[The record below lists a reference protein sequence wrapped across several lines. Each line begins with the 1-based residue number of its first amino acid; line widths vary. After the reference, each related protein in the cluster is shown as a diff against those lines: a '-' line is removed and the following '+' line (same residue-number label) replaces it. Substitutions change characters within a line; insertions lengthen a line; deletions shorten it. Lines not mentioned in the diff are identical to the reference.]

1 MTTISQRTEFTT
13 EPAHPLTDFIETV
26 LSWYIGLMSDRSTVA
41 TKYVV
46 VLRGCWEIAK
56 LKILDKCIF
65 NKQNWK
71 MTAILLHNWYTDNV
85 HVVH

>member
-41 TKYVV
+41 TMYVV
-46 VLRGCWEIAK
+46 GLRGWGNLK
-56 LKILDKCIF
+56 LGNCKIKDFK
-65 NKQNWK
+65 
-71 MTAILLHNWYTDNV
+71 
-85 HVVH
+85 

>member
-46 VLRGCWEIAK
+46 V
-56 LKILDKCIF
+56 
-65 NKQNWK
+65 
-71 MTAILLHNWYTDNV
+71 
-85 HVVH
+85 

>member
-46 VLRGCWEIAK
+46 VLRGWGNLMLGNC
-56 LKILDKCIF
+56 KIKDFK
-65 NKQNWK
+65 
-71 MTAILLHNWYTDNV
+71 
-85 HVVH
+85 